1 MLLLIKIWVAVAVLV
16 WGIILTLVGIGT
28 HSLSKSRLRSN
39 YPNIGAPN
47 LFAVLLGMFT
57 VGVGLA
63 LFVSALG
70 WSPLVTAIDSLI
82 AGALLLLGIQLATG
96 HARFENNMSLT
107 MIKWSKTDRGIFSRF
122 IGVIVAVAALV
133 FLAASVNLFGW
144 RLSPGL
150 IVRIVDVCAT
160 LFAAV
165 LVNVVTGSAA
175 PKSDVLRRLITA
187 TGVVVFVLL
196 LVETPLPGQVPELLT
211 PISTPASSQTVEIV
225 PSKTVVHVSEEV
237 VLTVSVDAAIRAPTF
252 HWSAD
257 YGSVPGDWVA
267 TSSINYTAPAFTTVD
282 TIRVTVRDTDGNLT
296 TGEVQIQVVSGQVTV
311 PPDSYSVSISEPK
324 TGPLGCPGD
333 GPCFVQVEG
342 QFEGP
347 NQRQG
352 LTVLVLVLP
361 VDPPGDSW
369 WIQSGLV
376 MDRLDGTWSV
386 IATLGEEKTPPVTGH
401 KFSIRA
407 LLVEQSVAD
416 NPAYAPGVSLED
428 YTVIP
433 RLAASE
439 RVNLDIQSP

>member
-39 YPNIGAPN
+39 YPIGASN
-47 LFAVLLGMFT
+47 LLPILLGMLT

-63 LFVSALG
+63 LLVSALG
-70 WSPLVTAIDSLI
+70 WSPLAAAIDSLI
-82 AGALLLLGIQLATG
+82 AGALFLLSIQLAKG
-96 HARFENNMSLT
+96 HARFENNLSLT
-107 MIKWSKTDRGIFSRF
+107 MIKWPKADRGIFSRF
-122 IGVIVAVAALV
+122 IGIIVAVAALV

-160 LFAAV
+160 LFAAI
-165 LVNVVTGSAA
+165 LVNVVTGSLA
-175 PKSDVLRRLITA
+175 PKSDVPRWLITA

-196 LVETPLPGQVPELLT
+196 LVETPLLDQVRKSPT
-211 PISTPASSQTVEIV
+211 PISPPAPSEAVEIV
-225 PSKTVVHVSEEV
+225 PSKTVVHIGEEV
-237 VLTVSVDAAIRAPTF
+237 VLTVRVDATIRAPTF
-252 HWSAD
+252 QWSAD
-257 YGSVPGDWVA
+257 YGSVPADWVA
-267 TSSINYTAPAFTTVD
+267 KSSIKYTAPAFTTVD
-282 TIRVTVRDTDGNLT
+282 TIRVTVRDADGNLT

-333 GPCFVQVEG
+333 GPCFVRVEG

-361 VDPPGDSW
+361 VDPPGNSW
-369 WIQSGLV
+369 WIQSGLTL
-376 MDRLDGTWSV
+376 DRLDGTWSV

-416 NPAYAPGVSLED
+416 NPAYAPSVNLED